1 MLLLWG
7 QSLQLIWWADARAPW
22 LTPLSS
28 YNDWP
33 LWLVCIHKLVDA
45 LQFYLLLFALSSLS
59 LCPMIVLSVQEK
71 ELAVAAGK
79 LAECQKT
86 IASLGQLLK
95 ALATL
100 EDLFDSDMSE
110 PNEVSPVLSGE
121 QSTSYSNEVYCSK
134 KVEPSNT
141 VDDYGPSNSIDEEQL
156 PSSSS
161 STNHDSEKSRNGFR
175 KLFFR
180 NKNGSRR
187 IENQ

>member
-22 LTPLSS
+22 LTPLPS

-33 LWLVCIHKLVDA
+33 LWLDIHKLVDV
-45 LQFYLLLFALSSLS
+45 LQFNPRPFALSSLS
-59 LCPMIVLSVQEK
+59 LCPMIFLFVQEK

-86 IASLGQLLK
+86 IASLGQQLK

-141 VDDYGPSNSIDEEQL
+141 VDDYSPSNSKDEEQL
-156 PSSSS
+156 PSSSSS

-180 NKNGSRR
+180 NKNGSSR